1 MKAFYST
8 SYGGPEASHYGD
20 FPDPSAGAGQVLVEV
35 KAVSINP
42 VDYKVKRGDLRLLSG
57 SKFPRILGSD
67 FAGIV
72 KEAGSNVSKFKP
84 GDRVFGVASVIF
96 GKPGTLSQLLAIDQ
110 KSVWTIPPEMSFEEA
125 ASMPVAALTALNG
138 LRKCGV
144 STGTR
149 VLINGGTG
157 GVGHF
162 AVQIARSKGAYVTV
176 TCSEANAELARKLGA
191 DETIGYTPETIAGL
205 KIKFD
210 AIFDAFGHM
219 ETRDVYRL
227 LNRGKTY
234 ASTMLNPL
242 INIIA
247 PFINIIRGRKLTS
260 ANLRAKPEDIE
271 EILRLFLGKKLVP
284 VIEHYYTLEKSE
296 EAFETAEKGKPRGK
310 IIIRIL

>member
-1 MKAFYST
+1 MKAFYSE
-8 SYGGPEASHYGD
+8 SYGAAEASHYGD
-20 FPDPSAGAGQVLVEV
+20 YADPVVGPGQVLVEV

-72 KEAGSNVSKFKP
+72 KEIGSGVTRFKS
-84 GDRVFGVASVIF
+84 GDRVSGVASVIF
-96 GKPGTLSQLLAIDQ
+96 GKTGALAQFLAINQ
-110 KSVWTIPPEMSFEEA
+110 KSIWTIPDEMNFEDA
-125 ASMPVAALTALNG
+125 ASLPVAALTALNG

-144 STGTR
+144 SKGTR

-162 AVQIARSKGAYVTV
+162 AIQIAKAKGAFVTV
-176 TCSEANAELARKLGA
+176 TCSEANSELARKLGA
-191 DETIGYTPETIAGL
+191 DETVGYTPESIAGL
-205 KIKFD
+205 KVKFD
-210 AIFDAFGHM
+210 AILDAFGHM
-219 ETRDVYRL
+219 KSGDIYRL

-242 INIIA
+242 VNLA
-247 PFINIIRGRKLTS
+247 SPFIRLFRGKTITS
-260 ANLRAKPEDIE
+260 ANLRAKPEDIT
-271 EILRLFLGKKLVP
+271 EIQTLFLEKKLQP
-284 VIEHYYTLEKSE
+284 VIEHYYTLEKSD
-296 EAFETAEKGKPRGK
+296 EAFELAERGKPRGK